1 MAIYECDTCDQYA
14 NHFECKECYN
24 DSRCQYCFTCD
35 EGCDPMTDEQTK
47 EGTIMQLKI
56 EDLKTLEGLKRYIDN
71 NLSGATLEF
80 DSQGLL
86 KINTHLT
93 ATASGSLA
101 KFPLEENLLQQL
113 SREAQ
118 ALLDSD

>member
-1 MAIYECDTCDQYA
+1 
-14 NHFECKECYN
+14 
-24 DSRCQYCFTCD
+24 
-35 EGCDPMTDEQTK
+35 
-47 EGTIMQLKI
+47 MQLKI
-56 EDLKTLEGLKRYIDN
+56 EDLKTLEALKRYVDN
-71 NLSGATLEF
+71 NLVGATLEF

-93 ATASGSLA
+93 ATASGNLV
-101 KFPLEENLLQQL
+101 KFPLEENFLQQL

>member
-1 MAIYECDTCDQYA
+1 
-14 NHFECKECYN
+14 
-24 DSRCQYCFTCD
+24 
-35 EGCDPMTDEQTK
+35 MTDEQTK

-101 KFPLEENLLQQL
+101 KFPLDENLLQEI

-118 ALLDSD
+118 QLLDSI